1 MEVIMGLLHFLKGN
15 KEARKI
21 FGQREL
27 KIIEKQLMGMKLSR
41 SEKNRLS
48 RDIRAK
54 LKFVKDISRFSE
66 EFRLKKSAQIDKLI
80 DEAVEV
86 ILDHKWYRKIKK
98 ILLFGSI
105 VTNEMNLSSD
115 IDIAVVF
122 DDISKRNAGEFRIH
136 VLGRVNNKMDIQVY
150 NTLPEKIK
158 KSIDNANKTIFKRKD
173 G

>member
-1 MEVIMGLLHFLKGN
+1 MEVIMSLLHFLKNN

-27 KIIEKQLMGMKLSR
+27 KIIEKQLMGMKLTQ

-48 RDIRAK
+48 RDIRKK
-54 LKFVKDISRFSE
+54 LDFIKEISKYKE
-66 EFRLKKSAQIDKLI
+66 EFNLKKSAQINKLI
-80 DEAVEV
+80 NDAVEV

>member
-1 MEVIMGLLHFLKGN
+1 
-15 KEARKI
+15 
-21 FGQREL
+21 
-27 KIIEKQLMGMKLSR
+27 MGMKLSR